1 MSRHRPLFHAGERL
15 SYRHALH
22 ANGTR
27 HRPSR
32 PRPRSSVVSARIVR
46 IGDVSSQAFTTT
58 ILCCLGTHC
67 THRGCLVTGL
77 HDHDPLLSRHALYA
91 SGMSRHRPSR
101 PRSSVVSARIVRIG
115 DVSSQAFTTTIL
127 CCLGT
132 HCTHRGCLVTGLHDH
147 DPLLSRHALY
157 ASGMSRHRPSR
168 PRSSVVSARIVRIGD
183 VSSQA
188 VVPRWRTSVVS
199 ARIARKRDLSQA
211 FTTTILCLPSH
222 LP

>member
-1 MSRHRPLFHAGERL
+1 MLFHAGERL

-32 PRPRSSVVSARIVR
+32 SRSSVVSARIVR
-46 IGDVSSQAFTTT
+46 IGDVSSQAVVPRWRTSVVSARITRKRDSSQAFTTT

-91 SGMSRHRPSR
+91 NGTCHRPSR
-101 PRSSVVSARIVRIG
+101 LRSSVVSARIV
-115 DVSSQAFTTTIL
+115 
-127 CCLGT
+127 
-132 HCTHRGCLVTGLHDH
+132 
-147 DPLLSRHALY
+147 
-157 ASGMSRHRPSR
+157 
-168 PRSSVVSARIVRIGD
+168 
-183 VSSQA
+183 
-188 VVPRWRTSVVS
+188 
-199 ARIARKRDLSQA
+199 RKRDLSQA